1 MDPKDLEF
9 EETLADSEL
18 LLKNTARSMDEDAE
32 FTLESIL
39 AEYGSGTPAAPE
51 PEEKEPEPPAEKRP
65 PAKVVPLPKK
75 AEAAKKTVDET
86 ADETARIPVI
96 PFPSAKKAEEPIEA
110 EPEEETD
117 AETEEEPPQDD
128 EPKSMSLQDILAQT
142 VQEALSEREDTIIEE
157 EPPRRG
163 LFSRRKMRDTEQLYD
178 DAEEEEDEEE
188 EFEEPEPELPEPP
201 LTETLSDYR
210 AQLSGA
216 TKARRGAGIFTFLL
230 CVMAV
235 LEHFSILP
243 EAYTADPMI
252 RALPLLAVEAIVC
265 AIGWRIFA
273 GALRSLKQGKVT
285 SGFLTMLLCLV
296 TLLDTALYAFLP
308 ARAALS
314 LPLPVL
320 GAMSV
325 YCALLGESLRLHGM
339 YDTFRIAAIG
349 NAPYIVTVTAGGAA
363 KRVGLPGGFSN
374 SARANDPYSRWQS
387 VLLPVFLAAAVVF
400 SVLST
405 LETKQNA
412 LLAWNLSVM
421 LASANLLAFPMV
433 CALPLKRIAARLA
446 KSGSAV
452 AGFSGADAIR
462 RSNCVI
468 LTDGDLFPPGTVTLG
483 GLKVFGEESGKV
495 ISYAATM
502 AHASESGLSRLFD
515 NLLASD
521 GGFREQV
528 EDVDFYEEGG
538 VGGRIHGE
546 TVLFGTA
553 GFMRKRGV
561 NLPRNLGLKTGVF
574 LSVDGTLIAV
584 FAVKYMPAENVDWAL
599 HALHHSRITPVLAVR
614 DGNITPA
621 LLKRKFG
628 TDARAVYPKLSTRL
642 ALSERGGGRP
652 YALLM
657 REGLM
662 PYAEVV
668 LGSKRLCASAR
679 RCTVLAFLA
688 ATASMLLAFYLTF
701 VGAYSVLTPFSL
713 LIYVLLWSL
722 SALVDALLSDRY

>member
-39 AEYGSGTPAAPE
+39 AEYGSGTSAAPE
-51 PEEKEPEPPAEKRP
+51 PEEKEPEPPAEKKP

-75 AEAAKKTVDET
+75 AETAKKPVDET
-86 ADETARIPVI
+86 ADETVRLPVI
-96 PFPSAKKAEEPIEA
+96 PFPGAKKAEEPIEA
-110 EPEEETD
+110 EPEE
-117 AETEEEPPQDD
+117 APEEEPAQDD

-142 VQEALSEREDTIIEE
+142 VQEALSEREDTVIEE

-178 DAEEEEDEEE
+178 DAEEEENEEE
-188 EFEEPEPELPEPP
+188 EFEEPELPEPP

-216 TKARRGAGIFTFLL
+216 TKARRGAGIFTLLL

-243 EAYTADPMI
+243 EAYTGNSMI
-252 RALPLLAVEAIVC
+252 RALPLLALEAIVC

-273 GALRSLKQGKVT
+273 GALRSLKRGKVT

-320 GAMSV
+320 GALSV

-387 VLLPVFLAAAVVF
+387 VLLPIFLVAAVVF
-400 SVLST
+400 GVLST
-405 LETKQNA
+405 LETKQSA

-433 CALPLKRIAARLA
+433 CALPLKRIASRLA

-468 LTDGDLFPPGTVTLG
+468 LTDGDLFPPGTITLG

-668 LGSKRLCASAR
+668 LGSKRLCASAK

-688 ATASMLLAFYLTF
+688 ATASTLLAFYLTF

-722 SALVDALLSDRY
+722 SVLVDAMLSDRY